1 MHIDMLGVAGA
12 GVTLVLAAVILKAD
26 NIKIQIIM
34 ICIVLTGVAWLM
46 MRLEVVWSP
55 LSLMTTVPPRSRS

>member
-1 MHIDMLGVAGA
+1 MNIDMLGVAGA
-12 GVTLVLAAVILKAD
+12 GVTLVLAAVILKTD

-34 ICIVLTGVAWLM
+34 IGSVLTGVAWLM

-55 LSLMTTVPPRSRS
+55 LSLITTVPPLSRS